1 MAYTEKFQKLADDAC
16 LCVEGVLPKQVDA
29 LIEQGAI
36 ALDIRDREEH
46 ERGHIEGSLNI
57 SRGKLEMNIEA
68 KVENLE
74 TVILC
79 YCNAVNR
86 GALSAA
92 ALRNMGYENAKYIN
106 GGLLGYRSFQKEG
119 VK

>member
-1 MAYTEKFQKLADDAC
+1 MIYTGKFQKLADDAC
-16 LCVEGVLPKQVDA
+16 SSVEGVLPEQVDV
-29 LIEQGAI
+29 LIAQGAI

-46 ERGHIEGSLNI
+46 DTGHIEGSLNI

-68 KVENLE
+68 KIENLE

-86 GALSAA
+86 GALSANA
-92 ALRNMGYENAKYIN
+92 IRNMGYKNAKYIN
-106 GGLLGYRSFQKEG
+106 GGLFGYRSFKKEG
-119 VK
+119 TK